1 MMKIS
6 CVWNICTK
14 MHDPGVDQG
23 GGGEDE
29 QQGEVLSAELHPGW
43 GLTGGGARGHQLIYS
58 PLHLQ
63 QSLYYTHIPCPHHS
77 SELSICSSQKFNM
90 ERQNKVENSQL

>member
-1 MMKIS
+1 MIEN
-6 CVWNICTK
+6 NICTK

-58 PLHLQ
+58 PPPAVSVLHTH
-63 QSLYYTHIPCPHHS
+63 SLS
-77 SELSICSSQKFNM
+77 SP
-90 ERQNKVENSQL
+90 